1 MSSLSLSQ
9 PASFNHIGLPHSL
22 FLFQEP
28 ENPIYH
34 PIYFTFNEEK
44 PTSLSVRAVFD
55 YTAMRSDELTYSHG
69 AVITNVE
76 RHEGGWWCGD
86 HGKMTRGW
94 FPANYVEEIKD
105 ESENEERELG
115 NLQQGSISIAGC
127 SAEIIGPYSGQKM
140 CVMRIYPRNEPA
152 NIGQPALEVAANTL
166 QELQSWKEVLEEA
179 NKIASTMVSAELYLC
194 TNNHSLSLA
203 SST

>member
-1 MSSLSLSQ
+1 
-9 PASFNHIGLPHSL
+9 
-22 FLFQEP
+22 
-28 ENPIYH
+28 
-34 PIYFTFNEEK
+34 
-44 PTSLSVRAVFD
+44 
-55 YTAMRSDELTYSHG
+55 MRSDELTFCHG

-105 ESENEERELG
+105 DSENEERELG

-127 SAEIIGPYSGQKM
+127 TAEIIGPYSGQKM
-140 CVMRIYPRNEPA
+140 CVMRIYPRNDPT
-152 NIGQPALEVAANTL
+152 NIGQPALEVAANSH

-179 NKIASTMVSAELYLC
+179 NKIASTMVSADCESC
-194 TNNHSLSLA
+194 SFQGH
-203 SST
+203 